1 MLKLRP
7 GTVVEAGD
15 GLVVEVDGDRRP
27 AWADE
32 GMVGPCQVG
41 DEVVVNVEAL
51 DLALGSGGF
60 DVVHVNLTRGLG
72 SDGPEN
78 RHVMKLNYTSL
89 QHAVT
94 PVEEG
99 LEGSRAAPV
108 AERAG
113 RRAAPSAEEAA
124 KRRPAAPS
132 VVGVLFLHGQLAP
145 VCWGLARRAPG
156 ARVGYVQT
164 AGGALPGSLSDVV
177 RELRARGLLAG
188 HLTAGAAYGG
198 EAEAITTAGALDHG
212 LGEAGWDLALCG
224 PGPGILG
231 SGSRL
236 GHGGMSALDSA
247 HVALAL
253 GHRTVVVPRMSS
265 ADRRERHR
273 GVSHHARTV
282 LELLLAPAVLALPEG
297 ERPPPEAE
305 RHEPRAAG
313 ADLDAYLAS
322 GLPARTMGRSLE
334 EDPLFF
340 ASAIAG
346 GVVLADMIRR
356 A

>member
-1 MLKLRP
+1 MLKLRR
-7 GTVVEAGD
+7 GTVVEAD
-15 GLVVEVDGDRRP
+15 EGLLVEVGGDRRP

-32 GMVGPCQVG
+32 HMVGPCKVG

-60 DVVHVNLTRGLG
+60 DVVHVNLTRGLASG
-72 SDGPEN
+72 GPDDP
-78 RHVMKLNYTSL
+78 RVMKLNYTSL
-89 QHAVT
+89 QHAVA
-94 PVEEG
+94 PVEE
-99 LEGSRAAPV
+99 RAH
-108 AERAG
+108 
-113 RRAAPSAEEAA
+113 RRAAP
-124 KRRPAAPS
+124 
-132 VVGVLFLHGQLAP
+132 GVAGVIFLHGQLAA
-145 VCWGLARRAPG
+145 VCWALAQRAPG

-164 AGGALPGSLSDVV
+164 AGGALPGSLPDVV
-177 RELRARGLLAG
+177 RELRERELLAG
-188 HLTAGAAYGG
+188 HVTAGAAHGG

-212 LGEAGWDLALCG
+212 LGEARWDVALCG

-247 HVALAL
+247 HVAMAL
-253 GHRTVVVPRMSS
+253 GHRTVLVPRMSA
-265 ADRRERHR
+265 ADRRQRHR
-273 GVSHHARTV
+273 GLSHHSRTV
-282 LELLLAPAVLALPEG
+282 LELLLAPVVLALPEQ

-305 RHEPRAAG
+305 RHEPCGAA
-313 ADLDAYLAS
+313 ADLDGYRAS

-340 ASAIAG
+340 ASALAG
-346 GVVLADMIRR
+346 GAVLADMIRR